1 MVHVVMRVMGC
12 DCFKVGAG
20 ENSSWLL
27 GAQTEGLLEPV
38 LSTFFLDTKM
48 PYAVGH
54 FCWRKAP
61 P

>member
-1 MVHVVMRVMGC
+1 MERVVMMVMGC

-38 LSTFFLDTKM
+38 LSTFLDTKM

-54 FCWRKAP
+54 FLWCKAP

>member
-1 MVHVVMRVMGC
+1 MERVVMMVMGC

-38 LSTFFLDTKM
+38 LSTSFGYKNALRSRAFLM
-48 PYAVGH
+48 V
-54 FCWRKAP
+54 
-61 P
+61 

>member
-1 MVHVVMRVMGC
+1 MERVVMMVMGC

-38 LSTFFLDTKM
+38 LSTSFGYKNALRSRAFLL
-48 PYAVGH
+48 A
-54 FCWRKAP
+54 
-61 P
+61 